1 MEPESTGLF
10 FTCTPQGQILHVG
23 TRGQGPL
30 LARPG
35 DNFLDIVE
43 QDSRD
48 KVAHFLEQISSDGS
62 ALLWELCVAAGEG
75 CEVLNF
81 FGGAVDRE
89 IFVVACKAPQSI
101 FTLYDQLLQMVNDQ
115 ATAIR
120 QLQVDNAAAVH
131 QRDDLAGFDVD
142 AFTQLTND
150 LSKAQRELEQ
160 KNFRLQQQERR
171 FRAIVSQ
178 SVDAIFIVD
187 RTGVIQFA
195 NTAAGR
201 LLERDASGLAGQ
213 PFTITGHGHP
223 LQDGELVMMRKDGR
237 EITCSARSTP
247 IDWEQEPAD
256 MITLT
261 DITSLK
267 VAARLREDVER
278 ISRHDLKSPLNGIIN
293 LPKLM
298 LDDDN
303 LTDTQ
308 REFLQLVVDSGHKM
322 LAMINLSLTL
332 FQVEQG
338 VYQYT
343 PLPFDLLHLL
353 RQVVNENKP
362 LAENLRV
369 GLLLDLRGLGDPP
382 PKWVT
387 IQGEELLTYSIVSN
401 LLRNAL
407 EASPTGNA
415 VTLTIER
422 GTGTDVVIHNQGLV
436 PPDIQGRFFDKY
448 VTSGKK
454 GGTGLGTYSAKLLAG
469 VQGWDITMRSSLAEG
484 TTVTVHILD

>member
-1 MEPESTGLF
+1 MEPDSSGLF
-10 FTCTPQGQILHVG
+10 FTCTPDGRILHVG
-23 TRGQGPL
+23 AGGKGPL

-35 DNFLDIVE
+35 DSLLDIVE

-62 ALLWELCVAAGEG
+62 ALLWELCVAAGDG

-120 QLQVDNAAAVH
+120 QLQVDNAAAVQ
-131 QRDDLAGFDVD
+131 QRDCLAGFDVD
-142 AFTQLTND
+142 AFTRLTND

-187 RTGVIQFA
+187 RKGVIQFA

-201 LLERDASGLAGQ
+201 LLERDASDLAGQ
-213 PFTITGHGHP
+213 PFTITGHTHH
-223 LQDGELVMMRKDGR
+223 LRDEELVLMTKDSR
-237 EITCSARSTP
+237 ELTCSARATP
-247 IDWEQEPAD
+247 IDWEEEPAE

-267 VAARLREDVER
+267 EVARLREDVER

-303 LTDTQ
+303 LTATQ
-308 REFLQLVVDSGHKM
+308 REFLQMVVESGHKM

-332 FQVEQG
+332 FQVEQA

-343 PLPFDLLHLL
+343 PVPFDLLHVL
-353 RQVVNENKP
+353 RQVINENKS

-369 GLLLDLRGLGDPP
+369 ELRLKFHGFGDPP

-407 EASPTGNA
+407 EASPTGNT
-415 VTLTIER
+415 VTLAIER
-422 GTGTDVVIHNQGLV
+422 GTGTAVVIHNQGLV
-436 PPDIQGRFFDKY
+436 PPDIQDRFFDKY

-454 GGTGLGTYSAKLLAG
+454 GGTGLGTYSAKLLAR
-469 VQGWDITMRSSLAEG
+469 VQGWDITMRSTPAEG
-484 TTVTVHILD
+484 TTVIVHIPN